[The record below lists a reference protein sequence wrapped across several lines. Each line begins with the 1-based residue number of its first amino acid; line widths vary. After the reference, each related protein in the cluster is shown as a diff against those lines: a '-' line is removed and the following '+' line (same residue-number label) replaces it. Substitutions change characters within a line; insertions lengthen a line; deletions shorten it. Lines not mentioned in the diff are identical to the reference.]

1 MELIERQEPEMNGGR
16 FNSILHSK
24 NQAHDLLSR
33 CLNRA
38 FRSECS
44 FEHNFCGQ
52 MVDASVVGYEK
63 ESNNREIAHLQ
74 SDKHVNWRL
83 FLLDSW
89 NDAKWL

>member
-1 MELIERQEPEMNGGR
+1 MEIIERQEPEMNGGR

-63 ESNNREIAHLQ
+63 ESDNREIAHTCNQINMLIGVYFFAIEL
-74 SDKHVNWRL
+74 K
-83 FLLDSW
+83 
-89 NDAKWL
+89 